1 MQPLQKDNF
10 IYLNLFP
17 KYNTY
22 YRSEEPHILISAFQD
37 LFRFG
42 CVKSRGNMPTSI
54 WNYVQGKERHA
65 DDLYRM
71 QSEQE

>member
-10 IYLNLFP
+10 IYQNLFP

-22 YRSEEPHILISAFQD
+22 YRSEEPHILVLAFQV
-37 LFRFG
+37 LFTFG
-42 CVKSRGNMPTSI
+42 WVKSIRGKSI
-54 WNYVQGKERHA
+54 QNYVQGKERHA